1 MTATVPAARPVALV
15 TGASGGIGLELA
27 RLAAKD
33 GHDVILVARSA
44 DKLEEAAKYLRGM
57 YGVRTEVIVADL
69 ADPETPVA
77 IMEEVAR
84 RGMAVD
90 MLINNA
96 GAGLWGLF
104 GRQEP
109 RQILDLIQLNITSL
123 THLTRLAL
131 PGMVSRHRGRILNV
145 ASAGGF
151 APGPLMA
158 VYFATKSYVIHFSE
172 AINNELRGTQV
183 TVTALCPGPVATG
196 FGSAAGMNQV
206 HLQELPGA
214 LDAAAVAR
222 AGYRAMQRGRPVVIP
237 GLAMKALILGGKVSP
252 RFLVTHITRWLQER
266 KAT

>member
-1 MTATVPAARPVALV
+1 MTAPATPRPAALV

-27 RLAAKD
+27 RLCAKD

-44 DKLEEAAKYLRGM
+44 EKLEEAAKYLAGM
-57 YGVRTEVIVADL
+57 YGVRAEVIVADL
-69 ADPETPVA
+69 RDAEAPAA

-84 RGMAVD
+84 RGHVVD
-90 MLINNA
+90 VLVTNA

-104 GRQEP
+104 GRQEVQ
-109 RQILDLIQLNITSL
+109 RVLDLIQLNLTSL

-131 PGMVSRHRGRILNV
+131 PGMVSRHRGRVLNV

-158 VYFATKSYVIHFSE
+158 VYFATKAYVIHFSE
-172 AINNELRGTQV
+172 AIDNELRGTGV

-196 FGSAAGMNQV
+196 FGEAAGMQGVN
-206 HLQELPGA
+206 LQALPGA

-222 AGYRAMQRGRPVVIP
+222 AGYRAMRRGRPVVVP
-237 GLAMKALILGGKVSP
+237 GLVMKLTILAGRLSP
-252 RFLVTHITRWLQER
+252 RWLVTHITRWFQER
-266 KAT
+266 KGT